1 MIDPLGDDAARLLL
15 EKMEYCADVQ
25 NGARNYRTEHVL
37 RRAADTV
44 RALLEE
50 RTRLREALRIAIN
63 DRKKLSRFDHVEW
76 HYDHDDKTPD
86 KCPECKEERDRIKW
100 LASALAGI
108 TDTETQP

>member
-50 RTRLREALRIAIN
+50 RTRLREALHYADDLTKDACPRCEQCGHLVMCN
-63 DRKKLSRFDHVEW
+63 FHSLLSM
-76 HYDHDDKTPD
+76 
-86 KCPECKEERDRIKW
+86 
-100 LASALAGI
+100 LSG
-108 TDTETQP
+108 ETQP